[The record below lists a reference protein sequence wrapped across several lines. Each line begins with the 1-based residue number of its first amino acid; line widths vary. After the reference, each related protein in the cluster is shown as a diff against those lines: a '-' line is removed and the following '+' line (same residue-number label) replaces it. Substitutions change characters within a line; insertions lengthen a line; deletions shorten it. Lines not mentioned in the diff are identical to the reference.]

1 MRSGSGFKRPVRIDE
16 SLLSQHRH
24 LVAADVCYF
33 LREYRIGAGYEGET
47 NSLIL
52 NFKKTPDLVSRPEW
66 AYKERAIETLAGE
79 VAVCLEASRGYF
91 SDATIVPIPPSR
103 EHGDPLHDDRLP
115 RLLDAARRHCTFDL
129 DVQVLLRQKRSI
141 PSSSREASRPS
152 VEELIQ
158 LYEVRGSA
166 RRRIVVFDDVL
177 TTGAHFR
184 AADHH
189 LRRCFPTAS
198 VIGLFLARA
207 RKS

>member
-16 SLLSQHRH
+16 SLLGQHRH

-52 NFKKTPDLVSRPEW
+52 NFKKTPDLASRPEW
-66 AYKERAIETLAGE
+66 AYKQKALETLAAE
-79 VAVCLEASRGYF
+79 VATCFEASRAYF
-91 SDATIVPIPPSR
+91 AEATIVPIPPSR
-103 EHGDPLHDDRLP
+103 EATDPLYDDRLP
-115 RLLDAARRHCTFDL
+115 RLLDAARRRCSFDL
-129 DVQVLLRQKRSI
+129 DVQELLHQKRSI
-141 PSSSREASRPS
+141 PSSSREATRPS
-152 VEELIQ
+152 VEALIE
-158 LYEVRGSA
+158 LYELRGSA

-189 LRRCFPTAS
+189 LRRAFPAAS
-198 VIGLFLARA
+198 LIGFFLARA